1 MPKIKALITIK
12 TDSQEEN
19 LETYCLLEDNILKYL
34 ENDKTKVFINY
45 SKLEIIRE
53 NKKIRMELKF
63 DIKKETLGKIL
74 IKEIKEEVIIPI
86 KTTKINKN
94 NKNLQLE
101 YQIEDQRFFYQ
112 VEEIKWVY

>member
-1 MPKIKALITIK
+1 MPKIKVLITIK
-12 TDSQEEN
+12 TDNQEEK
-19 LETYCLLEDNILKYL
+19 LETYCILEDNNLKYL
-34 ENDKTKVFINY
+34 EKDKTKVFLNY

-63 DIKKETLGKIL
+63 DIKKETSGKIL
-74 IKEIKEEVIIPI
+74 IRGIQKEVIIPI

-94 NKNLQLE
+94 NNNLQLE
-101 YQIEDQRFFYQ
+101 YQIEDQKFFYQ